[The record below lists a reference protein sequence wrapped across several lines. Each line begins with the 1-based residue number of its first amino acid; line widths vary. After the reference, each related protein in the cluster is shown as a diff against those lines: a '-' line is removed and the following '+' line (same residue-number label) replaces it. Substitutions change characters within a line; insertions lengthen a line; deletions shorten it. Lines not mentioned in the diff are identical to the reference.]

1 VQKHFSKAVNEG
13 LIPNDGS
20 TPDALIKLDSS
31 KAKEVLG
38 IELKTFEEMIVD
50 LVGQYLELLRK
61 EKGQ

>member
-1 VQKHFSKAVNEG
+1 MNEG

-20 TPDALIKLDSS
+20 TPDAIIKLDPS
-31 KAKEVLG
+31 KTKEVLG
-38 IELKTFEEMIVD
+38 IKFKTFEEMIVD